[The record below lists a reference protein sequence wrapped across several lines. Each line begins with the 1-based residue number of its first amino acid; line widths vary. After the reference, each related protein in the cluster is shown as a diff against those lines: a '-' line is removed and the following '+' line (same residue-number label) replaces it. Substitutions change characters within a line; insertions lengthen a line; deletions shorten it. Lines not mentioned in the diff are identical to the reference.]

1 MTITLAAA
9 AAERAHN
16 VRQRV
21 DRPSQRRCAEQ
32 AGSRATVRAALS
44 GVEVREAGD
53 GGTLEFVGQAT
64 VYEQAYEMWD
74 MFGPYTEI
82 VSEGAGTDSLARA
95 DLDVPLVLGHDQLRR
110 LARTTTGT
118 LLLTESSSGLD
129 VRAPALDPNDYD
141 VAYIAPKL
149 RSGLVDEMS
158 FAFRIESG
166 QWSPDYTEYRI
177 QEFDLER
184 GDVGPVTYGANP
196 HTSIAARSGEFLDLI
211 PNLPALVAREAY
223 SRLAQRSD
231 LTTAP
236 ASVPQ
241 MPAPARAAA
250 PAASG
255 RSISMLRT
263 QLLVEADE
271 D

>member
-1 MTITLAAA
+1 MTVITLAAA
-9 AAERAHN
+9 AAERAQHT
-16 VRQRV
+16 RQRA

-53 GGTLEFVGQAT
+53 GTALDFVGRAS

-82 VSEGAGTDSLARA
+82 VTEGAGADSLARA

-110 LARTTTGT
+110 MARTTTGT
-118 LLLTESSSGLD
+118 LLLTESANGLD
-129 VRAPALDPNDYD
+129 VRAPALDPSDYD

-166 QWSPDYTEYRI
+166 QWSPDYSEYRI
-177 QEFDLER
+177 TRYDIHR
-184 GDVGPVTYGANP
+184 GDVAIVGYGANP
-196 HTSIAARSGEFLDLI
+196 YTGASMRQPSAAPS
-211 PNLPALVAREAY
+211 
-223 SRLAQRSD
+223 SR
-231 LTTAP
+231 
-236 ASVPQ
+236 
-241 MPAPARAAA
+241 ARA
-250 PAASG
+250 
-255 RSISMLRT
+255 
-263 QLLVEADE
+263 LLEIALAR
-271 D
+271 

>member
-1 MTITLAAA
+1 MTAITLAAA

-16 VRQRV
+16 VRQRA
-21 DRPSQRRCAEQ
+21 DRPSQRRCDER

-53 GGTLEFVGQAT
+53 GGTLEFLGHAS

-82 VSEGAGTDSLARA
+82 VTEGSGTESLARA

-110 LARTTTGT
+110 MARTTTGT
-118 LLLTESSSGLD
+118 LLLAEDDTGLS
-129 VRAPALDPNDYD
+129 VRAPALDPSDHD

-149 RSGLVDEMS
+149 RAGLIDEMS

-177 QEFDLER
+177 NRYDIHR
-184 GDVGPVTYGANP
+184 GDVAIVGYGANP
-196 HTSIAARSGEFLDLI
+196 YTG
-211 PNLPALVAREAY
+211 
-223 SRLAQRSD
+223 
-231 LTTAP
+231 
-236 ASVPQ
+236 ASMRQP
-241 MPAPARAAA
+241 AAA
-250 PAASG
+250 PANSRA
-255 RSISMLRT
+255 RA
-263 QLLVEADE
+263 LLEIALAR
-271 D
+271 

>member
-9 AAERAHN
+9 AAERAQQ
-16 VRQRV
+16 VRQRA
-21 DRPSQRRCAEQ
+21 DRPSQRRSAEQ
-32 AGSRATVRAALS
+32 TSARATVRATLS

-53 GGTLEFVGQAT
+53 AGALEFLGHAT

-74 MFGPYTEI
+74 MFGPYSEV
-82 VSEGAGTDSLARA
+82 VSEGAGSDSLARA

-118 LLLTESSSGLD
+118 LFLTEDATGLS
-129 VRAPALDPNDYD
+129 VHAPQLDAGDYD

-177 QEFDLER
+177 NRYDIHR
-184 GDVGPVTYGANP
+184 GDVAIVGYGANP
-196 HTSIAARSGEFLDLI
+196 YTGASMRQPTPQ
-211 PNLPALVAREAY
+211 PNTR
-223 SRLAQRSD
+223 
-231 LTTAP
+231 
-236 ASVPQ
+236 
-241 MPAPARAAA
+241 ARA
-250 PAASG
+250 
-255 RSISMLRT
+255 
-263 QLLVEADE
+263 LLEIALAR
-271 D
+271 

>member
-1 MTITLAAA
+1 MTAFTLAAA
-9 AAERAHN
+9 AAERAQH
-16 VRQRV
+16 VRQRA

-32 AGSRATVRAALS
+32 TGSRATVRAALS
-44 GVEVREAGD
+44 GVQVRETGD
-53 GGTLEFVGQAT
+53 GGTLEFLGHAS

-110 LARTTTGT
+110 MARTTTGT
-118 LLLTESSSGLD
+118 LILSEDATGLS

-177 QEFDLER
+177 NRYDIHR
-184 GDVGPVTYGANP
+184 GDVAIVGYGANP
-196 HTSIAARSGEFLDLI
+196 YTG
-211 PNLPALVAREAY
+211 
-223 SRLAQRSD
+223 
-231 LTTAP
+231 
-236 ASVPQ
+236 ASVRQP
-241 MPAPARAAA
+241 AAA
-250 PAASG
+250 PANSRA
-255 RSISMLRT
+255 RA
-263 QLLVEADE
+263 LLELAIAR
-271 D
+271 